1 MDINGLPAVIH
12 LLLRISEGWLAGRAA
27 LRHLH
32 AITEKKRRIMDYGKS
47 GNPRQPKS
55 RPEQGTGKP
64 PAPATN
70 AGRPTKED
78 LLARMKAAAEAKP
91 NE

>member
-1 MDINGLPAVIH
+1 
-12 LLLRISEGWLAGRAA
+12 
-27 LRHLH
+27 
-32 AITEKKRRIMDYGKS
+32 MDYGKS
-47 GNPRQPKS
+47 GNPKQPKS
-55 RPEQGTGKP
+55 RSEQGTGKP